1 MTDEEYYRQGNEY
14 RQQGNWQKAIE
25 CYAEAIALSP
35 NSPAA
40 KAREMLLNILS
51 YRCKALYDP

>member
-1 MTDEEYYRQGNEY
+1 MTDEEYYRQGNEH

-25 CYAEAIALSP
+25 CYAEAIALNP

>member
-25 CYAEAIALSP
+25 CYAEAVAINP
-35 NSPAA
+35 DSPAG
-40 KAREMLLNILS
+40 KARDMLLNILD
-51 YRCKALYDP
+51 YRCKALYNP

>member
-25 CYAEAIALSP
+25 CYAEAIALNP

-51 YRCKALYDP
+51 YRCKA

>member
-25 CYAEAIALSP
+25 CYAEAVAINP
-35 NSPAA
+35 DSPAG
-40 KAREMLLNILS
+40 KAREMLLNILD
-51 YRCKALYDP
+51 YRCKALYNP

>member
-25 CYAEAIALSP
+25 CYAEAVAINP
-35 NSPAA
+35 DSPAG
-40 KAREMLLNILS
+40 KAREMLLNILE
-51 YRCKALYDP
+51 YRCKALYNP